1 MDVVRKIENVPVG
14 EADKPTVEVVIDD
27 CGEMPADYKEPK

>member
-1 MDVVRKIENVPVG
+1 MDVVRKIENVEVG
-14 EADKPTVEVVIDD
+14 ASDKPAVDVVIDD